1 MILKEIMTPD
11 VEVIHPGDS
20 LQTAAKKMRDYDIG
34 FLPVY
39 DGTQLIGVLTD
50 RDIAIRAIA
59 KGADPKMPLNP
70 DLITTPAIFCF
81 EDQSVDDATDLMH
94 DKQVRRLVILKRGS
108 KQLAGVVSLGDLAV
122 NIDDKTSGEV
132 LEGVSMP

>member
-1 MILKEIMTPD
+1 MILKDIMTQD

-20 LQTAAKKMRDYDIG
+20 LQTAAKKMRDRDIG

-39 DGTQLIGVLTD
+39 DGNQLIGVLTD

-59 KGADPKMPLNP
+59 KGADAKMLLNP
-70 DLITTPAIFCF
+70 DLITSPAIFCF
-81 EDQSVDDATDLMH
+81 EDQSVDDATELMH
-94 DKQVRRLVILKRGS
+94 DKQVRRLVILKRGN

-122 NIDDKTSGEV
+122 NVDDKISGEV

>member
-1 MILKEIMTPD
+1 MIIKEIMTPD

-20 LQTAAKKMRDYDIG
+20 LQTAAKKMRDNDIG

-39 DGTQLIGVLTD
+39 DGSQLIGVLTD

-59 KGADPKMPLNP
+59 KGADSKMPLNP
-70 DLITTPAIFCF
+70 ELITAPAIFCF
-81 EDQSVDDATDLMH
+81 EDQSVDDATELMH

>member
-1 MILKEIMTPD
+1 MKLKEIMTPD

-20 LQTAAKKMRDYDIG
+20 LQSAAKKMRDRDIG

-39 DGTQLIGVLTD
+39 DGGQLIGVLTD
-50 RDIAIRAIA
+50 RDITVRAIA
-59 KGADPKMPLNP
+59 TGADSRTLLNS
-70 DLITTPAIFCF
+70 DLITAPAIYCF
-81 EDQSVDDATDLMH
+81 EDQSVDDATELMH

-108 KQLAGVVSLGDLAV
+108 RQLAGVVSLGDLAV
-122 NIDDKTSGEV
+122 NVDDKISGEV

>member
-1 MILKEIMTPD
+1 MKLKEIMTQD

-20 LQTAAKKMRDYDIG
+20 LQSAAKKMRDRDIG

-39 DGTQLIGVLTD
+39 DGGQLIGVLTD

-59 KGADPKMPLNP
+59 KGADPKTPLNLE
-70 DLITTPAIFCF
+70 LITTPAIFCF
-81 EDQSVDDATDLMH
+81 EDQSVDDATELMH
-94 DKQVRRLVILKRGS
+94 DKQVRRLVILKRGN
-108 KQLAGVVSLGDLAV
+108 KQLAGVISLGDLAV
-122 NIDDKTSGEV
+122 NVDDKISGEV

>member
-1 MILKEIMTPD
+1 MKLKEIMTQD

-20 LQTAAKKMRDYDIG
+20 LQSAAKKMRDRDIG

-39 DGTQLIGVLTD
+39 DGEQLIGVLTD

-59 KGADPKMPLNP
+59 KGADPKTPLNLE
-70 DLITTPAIFCF
+70 LITAPAIFCF
-81 EDQSVDDATDLMH
+81 EDQSVDDATELMH
-94 DKQVRRLVILKRGS
+94 DKQVRRLVILKRGN

-122 NIDDKTSGEV
+122 NVDDKISGEV